1 MTNKITRELLKEW
14 YACTDGFKRFCE
26 LFPEGATLEV
36 AIKGLVD
43 DGHDDW
49 GKWLFNRSKENKLFE
64 DITSKGYRNSGDHN
78 SGYYNSG
85 DHNSGYYN
93 SGDHNSGDYNSGDY
107 NSGYYNSGYYNSG
120 YYNSG
125 DRNSGD
131 RNSGYCNSGDYNSG
145 YYNSGYY
152 NSGYY
157 NSGNRNSGN
166 YNSGDHNSGN
176 YNSGYY
182 NSGYYNSG
190 YCNSGNRNS
199 GIFCSVEPA
208 QSLFNKPTQLMFN
221 SPEIQ
226 QIVGVINSVKSIMT
240 WIYSDNMSDEEK
252 ANNPSH
258 TTTGGYLK
266 KQDLKYCWKKAW
278 QGFSDKQKNIIIN
291 APNFDAAVFEEITG
305 VKVNE

>member
-1 MTNKITRELLKEW
+1 MTNKITRELLREW
-14 YACTDGFKRFCE
+14 YACADGFKRFCE

-49 GKWLFNRSKENKLFE
+49 GKWLFVRSKENKLFE
-64 DITSKGYRNSGDHN
+64 DITSKGYRNSG
-78 SGYYNSG
+78 
-85 DHNSGYYN
+85 
-93 SGDHNSGDYNSGDY
+93 
-107 NSGYYNSGYYNSG
+107 
-120 YYNSG
+120 
-125 DRNSGD
+125 
-131 RNSGYCNSGDYNSG
+131 YCNSGNR
-145 YYNSGYY
+145 
-152 NSGYY
+152 

-166 YNSGDHNSGN
+166 YNSGNYNSGDYNSGN
-176 YNSGYY
+176 YNSGYRNSGDY
-182 NSGYYNSG
+182 NSGDYNSG

-208 QSLFNKPTQLMFN
+208 QSLFNKPTKLMFN

-226 QIVGVINSVKSIMT
+226 QIVGVINSVKSVIT

-252 ANNPSH
+252 AKNPSH

-266 KQDLKYCWKKAW
+266 KQDFKYCWKKAW
-278 QGFSDKQKNIIIN
+278 EGFNKDQKNIIIN
-291 APNFDAAVFEEITG
+291 APNFDAAVFEKITG

>member
-14 YACTDGFKRFCE
+14 DACADGFKRFCE

-36 AIKGLVD
+36 AIKGLID

-49 GKWLFNRSKENKLFE
+49 GKWLFDRSKENKLFE
-64 DITSKGYRNSGDHN
+64 DITSKGYRNSGNRN
-78 SGYYNSG
+78 SGNR
-85 DHNSGYYN
+85 
-93 SGDHNSGDYNSGDY
+93 
-107 NSGYYNSGYYNSG
+107 
-120 YYNSG
+120 NSG
-125 DRNSGD
+125 DRNSGNNNSGDRNSGNGNSGNGNSGDRNSGNRNSGYCNSGD
-131 RNSGYCNSGDYNSG
+131 RNSGYCNSGD
-145 YYNSGYY
+145 
-152 NSGYY
+152 
-157 NSGNRNSGN
+157 
-166 YNSGDHNSGN
+166 
-176 YNSGYY
+176 
-182 NSGYYNSG
+182 
-190 YCNSGNRNS
+190 RNS

-208 QSLFNKPTQLMFN
+208 QSLFNKPTELMFN

-226 QIVGVINSVKSIMT
+226 KIVGVINSVKSVIT

-266 KQDLKYCWKKAW
+266 KQDFKYCWKKAW
-278 QGFSDKQKNIIIN
+278 EGFSEDQKNIILN

>member
-1 MTNKITRELLKEW
+1 MTNKITRELLREW
-14 YACTDGFKRFCE
+14 NACADGFKRFCE

-49 GKWLFNRSKENKLFE
+49 GKWLFDRSKQNKLFQ
-64 DITSKGYRNSGDHN
+64 DITSKGYRNSGNDN
-78 SGYYNSG
+78 SGNYNSG
-85 DHNSGYYN
+85 NYN
-93 SGDHNSGDYNSGDY
+93 SGEH
-107 NSGYYNSGYYNSG
+107 
-120 YYNSG
+120 
-125 DRNSGD
+125 
-131 RNSGYCNSGDYNSG
+131 NSGYCNSGD
-145 YYNSGYY
+145 
-152 NSGYY
+152 
-157 NSGNRNSGN
+157 
-166 YNSGDHNSGN
+166 
-176 YNSGYY
+176 
-182 NSGYYNSG
+182 
-190 YCNSGNRNS
+190 RNS

-208 QSLFNKPTQLMFN
+208 QSLFNKPTELMFN

-226 QIVGVINSVKSIMT
+226 QIVGVINSVKSVIT

-266 KQDLKYCWKKAW
+266 KQDFKYCWKKAW
-278 QGFSDKQKNIIIN
+278 EGFSEDQKNIILN

>member
-85 DHNSGYYN
+85 DN
-93 SGDHNSGDYNSGDY
+93 NSGDYNSSDY

-131 RNSGYCNSGDYNSG
+131 RNSGY
-145 YYNSGYY
+145 
-152 NSGYY
+152 
-157 NSGNRNSGN
+157 
-166 YNSGDHNSGN
+166 YNSGD
-176 YNSGYY
+176 
-182 NSGYYNSG
+182 YNSG

>member
-14 YACTDGFKRFCE
+14 DACEDGFKRFCE

-43 DGHDDW
+43 DGHDNW
-49 GKWLFNRSKENKLFE
+49 GKWLFDRSKENKLFE
-64 DITSKGYRNSGDHN
+64 DITSKGYRNSGD
-78 SGYYNSG
+78 
-85 DHNSGYYN
+85 
-93 SGDHNSGDYNSGDY
+93 
-107 NSGYYNSGYYNSG
+107 
-120 YYNSG
+120 YNSG

-131 RNSGYCNSGDYNSG
+131 RNSGDCNSGNYNSG
-145 YYNSGYY
+145 D
-152 NSGYY
+152 
-157 NSGNRNSGN
+157 RNSGN
-166 YNSGDHNSGN
+166 YNSGYGNSGNRNSGDCNSGDRNSGDYNSGDRNSGDCNSGN
-176 YNSGYY
+176 YNSGY
-182 NSGYYNSG
+182 G
-190 YCNSGNRNS
+190 NSGNCNS

-208 QSLFNKPTQLMFN
+208 QSLFNKPTELMFN

-266 KQDLKYCWKKAW
+266 KQDFKYCWKKAW
-278 QGFSDKQKNIIIN
+278 EGFSDKQKNIIIN

>member
-14 YACTDGFKRFCE
+14 DACEDGFKRFCE

-43 DGHDDW
+43 DGHDNW
-49 GKWLFNRSKENKLFE
+49 GKWLFDRSKENKLFE
-64 DITSKGYRNSGDHN
+64 DITSKGYRNSGD
-78 SGYYNSG
+78 
-85 DHNSGYYN
+85 
-93 SGDHNSGDYNSGDY
+93 
-107 NSGYYNSGYYNSG
+107 
-120 YYNSG
+120 YNSG

-131 RNSGYCNSGDYNSG
+131 RNSGD
-145 YYNSGYY
+145 
-152 NSGYY
+152 
-157 NSGNRNSGN
+157 RNSGN
-166 YNSGDHNSGN
+166 YNSGDRNSGN
-176 YNSGYY
+176 YNSGYG
-182 NSGYYNSG
+182 S
-190 YCNSGNRNS
+190 SGNRNS

-208 QSLFNKPTQLMFN
+208 QSLFNKPTELMFN

-266 KQDLKYCWKKAW
+266 KQDFKYCWKKAW
-278 QGFSDKQKNIIIN
+278 EGFSEDQKNIILN